1 MMKLLAALGLLA
13 LALTA
18 PLAQAR
24 ALQQTATPPPT
35 CNVNYGA
42 FGQSVAFIVVSIS
55 WQLSVRGHDP
65 ATTRTWL
72 QQSGTPSR

>member
-1 MMKLLAALGLLA
+1 MKLQAAFAL

-24 ALQQTATPPPT
+24 TLQQAGSPPPV

-42 FGQSVAFIVVSIS
+42 FGQSVAFIVVGAPPDG
-55 WQLSVRGHDP
+55 QR
-65 ATTRTWL
+65 AC
-72 QQSGTPSR
+72 